1 MNITYNS
8 LKILRKQAN
17 NEDPSC
23 ANTHEDALLHG
34 LTIEINFGIPI
45 AGIIIVNGYKLCGC
59 VLTEENECYLDFSA
73 SCTIPKS

>member
-1 MNITYNS
+1 MNISYNS

-23 ANTHEDALLHG
+23 AHTHEDALLHG

-45 AGIIIVNGYKLCGC
+45 AGIIIVNGYKLCWC
-59 VLTEENECYLDFSA
+59 VLTEENECYLDFF
-73 SCTIPKS
+73 CILHHT